1 MTNNARWT
9 RGNYPFENY
18 PLELKSETSKW
29 FIGHWWN
36 IKGVISSK
44 SRIFQACENW
54 EFPTQE
60 CHSKGQAGA
69 WEIPIFVIWQVWA
82 FCDSHL
88 PTIHTHSQL
97 CKPNE
102 KDKLSLFA
110 KDFTV
115 SIFLGIAKNPMLPYC
130 KQESLLSITS
140 APWMRNAP
148 SGPAVWWKMNFEQIA
163 KIFLLAYFFGVG
175 ESALIFAWCFWWHFQ
190 PGPKLIQWGLKP
202 NLTILAD
209 VHLLMFPQSATLSWG
224 VIKCVCV
231 HVCSWCHCL
240 CWRWSRA
247 MVLLMLSVRTSELSL
262 SKKWLATRLK
272 WQRHPV
278 NGLNLQRQTPSTLL
292 KQWMMQVKGWVLTLR
307 GWNSNAHVY
316 TFCQPLAQRPL
327 YNVTK

>member
-1 MTNNARWT
+1 MEHYDEQCEMNKGKLSVWKLST
-9 RGNYPFENY
+9 RIKVWKPPSG
-18 PLELKSETSKW
+18 SSVTDETSRGSSPANPGSSRPVRTGSFPPK
-29 FIGHWWN
+29 N
-36 IKGVISSK
+36 VILK
-44 SRIFQACENW
+44 VR
-54 EFPTQE
+54 P
-60 CHSKGQAGA
+60 GA

-262 SKKWLATRLK
+262 SKKWL
-272 WQRHPV
+272 WQR
-278 NGLNLQRQTPSTLL
+278 
-292 KQWMMQVKGWVLTLR
+292 
-307 GWNSNAHVY
+307 A
-316 TFCQPLAQRPL
+316 
-327 YNVTK
+327 

>member
-82 FCDSHL
+82 FCDSHQ

-163 KIFLLAYFFGVG
+163 KIFLLAYFFGWENRLWYLLDVFDG
-175 ESALIFAWCFWWHFQ
+175 ISNRVQNLYNGDWNQTWLYWLMYIFWCFH
-190 PGPKLIQWGLKP
+190 
-202 NLTILAD
+202 NLQLWAEGW
-209 VHLLMFPQSATLSWG
+209 LS
-224 VIKCVCV
+224 VCVCTCV
-231 HVCSWCHCL
+231 
-240 CWRWSRA
+240 
-247 MVLLMLSVRTSELSL
+247 
-262 SKKWLATRLK
+262 
-272 WQRHPV
+272 
-278 NGLNLQRQTPSTLL
+278 
-292 KQWMMQVKGWVLTLR
+292 
-307 GWNSNAHVY
+307 
-316 TFCQPLAQRPL
+316 
-327 YNVTK
+327 